1 MRAKGQAMLAGLIV
15 ATALAATTA
24 GESGV
29 YGPVRADPP
38 KPAASVPLAESC
50 ATAAATGNTRDI
62 VICAQRPEGYRINS
76 DVMEAK
82 REIHSS
88 GPPRYP
94 HETFRTRDCGTV
106 GPMPCFDAGINIVGA
121 AMTAVAMIERL
132 AKGQEIGSMFVT
144 DPHPDEYQLYR
155 LAKQRREAKEAAE
168 ALAAALKAKAN
179 AKPSDAAPNPAL

>member
-1 MRAKGQAMLAGLIV
+1 MPVGLTV
-15 ATALAATTA
+15 AIALAASTA
-24 GESGV
+24 GAPSV

-38 KPAASVPLAESC
+38 KPAAKVPLAESC
-50 ATAAATGNTRDI
+50 ATATATGNTREI

-94 HETFRTRDCGTV
+94 HEMFRSRDCGTV
-106 GPMPCFDAGINIVGA
+106 GPMACFDTGINIVGA

-132 AKGQEIGSMFVT
+132 AKGQEIGRMFVT
-144 DPHPDEYQLYR
+144 DPHPDEDQLYR

-168 ALAAALKAKAN
+168 ALAAAIKAKAS
-179 AKPSDAAPNPAL
+179 AKPSSAAPSPAP